1 MVKRPHHEVPTEV
14 PIELERTRGTETSS
28 FGVSRRES
36 HDSSAFYSRFTPP
49 LISDDDT
56 INPIP
61 NEVLDD
67 PCRVGDSRTMTVL
80 PDNSV
85 ALVVTSPPYF
95 VGKDYEVAV
104 TGDPHTK
111 AASGGVPTS
120 YLDYLQMLR
129 DVFAECVRVL
139 EPGGRIAVNVANLG
153 RKPYRSLSADVISIL
168 QDDLGLLLRGE
179 IIWHKADGATGSLA
193 WGSYR
198 LAANPVLRDIT
209 ERVIVASKGRFDRAK
224 PKSRASEGRP
234 HQSTL
239 SADDFMEATLD
250 VWRIDSESAR
260 RVNHPAPFPIELP
273 RRLIDLYTYKDDVV
287 LDPFL
292 GSGTTV
298 VAAERTERLGIGF
311 DLDEEYVRTAKR
323 RLAAERQRR
332 YTRPVIDAGEDPLP
346 LDLSV
351 LAERR
356 IENFQARATQE
367 GKKAH
372 DLARIVLE
380 QAGFEVVEDKPKVR
394 GAGVQFDFLVSAKT
408 GRHWY
413 VDVSGAFTTVR
424 PGLMRTD
431 TLWKALGRIHVVK
444 QLLDDGQDRTEVLI
458 MTSNLPKPG
467 SEGDKALRAAGPSSV
482 FDAIEMFDE
491 DQHPDRLNGV
501 QRLEAY
507 ATFENFEPPLPGFW
521 SLVDLDNRYA

>member
-1 MVKRPHHEVPTEV
+1 MSSRDEQS
-14 PIELERTRGTETSS
+14 RRGTETSA

-36 HDSSAFYSRFTPP
+36 HDASAFYARFMPP
-49 LISDDDT
+49 IISDEDVV
-56 INPIP
+56 NPIP
-61 NEVLDD
+61 NDLLAE
-67 PCRVGDSRTMTVL
+67 PCRVGDSRDLSLL

-95 VGKDYEVAV
+95 VGKEYEVAV
-104 TGDPHTK
+104 TGDPNTR
-111 AASGGVPTS
+111 AAAGGVPES
-120 YLDYLQMLR
+120 YLDYLQMMR

-193 WGSYR
+193 WGSWR

-209 ERVIVASKGRFDRAK
+209 ERVVVASKGRFDRAY
-224 PKSRASEGRP
+224 PKSRAGLGLP
-234 HQSTL
+234 HESTL

-273 RRLIDLYTYKDDVV
+273 RRLIDLYTYKGDVV

-298 VAAERTERLGIGF
+298 VAAERTERRGIGF
-311 DLDEEYVRTAKR
+311 DLDEEYVKIARKRVETERSR
-323 RLAAERQRR
+323 RLP
-332 YTRPVIDAGEDPLP
+332 RPVSNASEDPLP
-346 LDLSV
+346 LDIP
-351 LAERR
+351 ENPEER
-356 IENFQARATQE
+356 IEHFQARATQE

-372 DLARIVLE
+372 DLARRVLE
-380 QAGFEVVEDKPKVR
+380 QCGFEIVVDKPKVK
-394 GAGVQFDFLVSAKT
+394 GAGVQFDFLVASSE
-408 GRHWY
+408 GRRWY

-444 QLLDDGQDRTEVLI
+444 QLHDDGQDRVEVMML
-458 MTSNLPKPG
+458 TSNLPKAG
-467 SEGDKALRAAGPSSV
+467 SEGDTALRAAGPSSV

-491 DQHPDRLNGV
+491 RSGVDRLR
-501 QRLEAY
+501 QY
-507 ATFENFEPPLPGFW
+507 ARFADSMAPIEGFW
-521 SLVDLDNRYA
+521 TARDLDDRYDVF